1 MYGYATLNFV
11 VRTTVSVFW
20 FRFYLTIC
28 HLPFSVN
35 SHWLYHNQV
44 CYVSVLFT
52 VFELAFA
59 VFELTFTVELLFI
72 VLMIVPVVE
81 VGIDVIISP
90 ASIDT

>member
-1 MYGYATLNFV
+1 M
-11 VRTTVSVFW
+11 
-20 FRFYLTIC
+20 
-28 HLPFSVN
+28 
-35 SHWLYHNQV
+35 